1 MEEDIELVKKI
12 LLKDTSA
19 FERLIDKYQKPI
31 YNLGMRMFGNS
42 DDAEDLTQNVF
53 VKSWERMESYNP
65 KYKFFSWLYRIAIN
79 ESLNLSNREKKK
91 ERIEFEE
98 RYEANDSVEKEFDE
112 NEQSINIHNALLEVE
127 IDYRTVLI
135 LRHYMDL
142 SYAEIADLI
151 SIPEKTVKSRLFSAR
166 QKLKDVLLRQGSLE

>member
-1 MEEDIELVKKI
+1 MEEDIELVKKS

-53 VKSWERMESYNP
+53 VKSWERMDSYDP

-79 ESLNLSNREKKK
+79 ESLNLSNREKRK

-98 RYEANDSVEKEFDE
+98 KCEAEISIEKEFDKT
-112 NEQSINIHNALLEVE
+112 EQSKNIHNALLEIE
-127 IDYRTVLI
+127 INYRTVII
-135 LRHYMDL
+135 LRHYMEL
-142 SYAEIADLI
+142 SYLEIAELI

-166 QKLKDVLLRQGSLE
+166 QMLKDVLLRQGSLE